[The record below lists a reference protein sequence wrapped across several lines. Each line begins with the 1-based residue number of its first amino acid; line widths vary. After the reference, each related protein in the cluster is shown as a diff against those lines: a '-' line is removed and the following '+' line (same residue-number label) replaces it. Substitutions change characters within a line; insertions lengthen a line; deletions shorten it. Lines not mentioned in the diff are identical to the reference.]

1 MVLQNSYIFL
11 YKDKTEKEKYQKIDD
26 NSIVLNL
33 PTSIKYYI
41 KRTFNI
47 SNSTEILHFYE
58 YEYETIINPNGYDF

>member
-11 YKDKTEKEKYQKIDD
+11 YKDKTEKEKHQKIDD

-41 KRTFNI
+41 FMNMNMK
-47 SNSTEILHFYE
+47 
-58 YEYETIINPNGYDF
+58 P